1 MTVLKRCI
9 IVLKPNMAF
18 KIPLLDAQSL
28 TKGYFRDIPS
38 FRWADVAD
46 KNEIGKGSF
55 GSVMKANY
63 IPEKKAVVVKRFFG
77 EGDSN
82 LKLVAKEA
90 KMLQNLRHPKVA
102 EFVAVC
108 SKPVAIMMEYECFDF
123 LPFGLDVQVSDLLAF
138 LHCLDRIQA
147 IEAFKHF
154 LPVFPKVAIDIA
166 EGLDFLHS
174 SGVVHRDLKPGNVL
188 VSNKHYARPGVNKD
202 QLEDMFNIE
211 PVVCK
216 LTDFGES
223 RSQLL
228 QTSAIIHA
236 ETSNIERGTKP
247 YMAPEIV
254 LESRKLATATL
265 DDMKAIDVWALGMIF
280 FSVLNPDTSFPFEIE
295 LKSASATTAND
306 PARFQSLLQEKM
318 EGQLKPSSSTK
329 YHRLQASLWV
339 SIEKMFE
346 MCTNYDASL
355 RPSAQEVLSQL
366 KATTTKGNPGKY
378 TSLKVSQSTPMEEA
392 DERLAEALERS
403 KSNAVNDLAGIA
415 PANDGTNACTFLCLV
430 AAQKIINA
438 TQEEEMNDN
447 WPELV
452 PRIFQEMILHDLES
466 LNTFR
471 EKRHYDALECLTVLK
486 RKGLLPDSVELAE
499 KIIAKD
505 AVFSPQGRLNLLQ
518 GLNTTDCSE
527 HDFWIYTC
535 QPYTL
540 LLGRLRDDY
549 FLLDTHPVP
558 DFMGGDGNGLLIVF
572 SGSERK
578 QELCTWLWKRLALAQ
593 VGDEEAQSLSQV
605 IFPRLG

>member
-1 MTVLKRCI
+1 
-9 IVLKPNMAF
+9 
-18 KIPLLDAQSL
+18 
-28 TKGYFRDIPS
+28 
-38 FRWADVAD
+38 
-46 KNEIGKGSF
+46 
-55 GSVMKANY
+55 
-63 IPEKKAVVVKRFFG
+63 
-77 EGDSN
+77 
-82 LKLVAKEA
+82 
-90 KMLQNLRHPKVA
+90 
-102 EFVAVC
+102 
-108 SKPVAIMMEYECFDF
+108 
-123 LPFGLDVQVSDLLAF
+123 
-138 LHCLDRIQA
+138 
-147 IEAFKHF
+147 
-154 LPVFPKVAIDIA
+154 
-166 EGLDFLHS
+166 
-174 SGVVHRDLKPGNVL
+174 
-188 VSNKHYARPGVNKD
+188 
-202 QLEDMFNIE
+202 
-211 PVVCK
+211 
-216 LTDFGES
+216 
-223 RSQLL
+223 
-228 QTSAIIHA
+228 
-236 ETSNIERGTKP
+236 
-247 YMAPEIV
+247 
-254 LESRKLATATL
+254 
-265 DDMKAIDVWALGMIF
+265 
-280 FSVLNPDTSFPFEIE
+280 
-295 LKSASATTAND
+295 
-306 PARFQSLLQEKM
+306 M

-378 TSLKVSQSTPMEEA
+378 TSLKVSQSTPLEEA